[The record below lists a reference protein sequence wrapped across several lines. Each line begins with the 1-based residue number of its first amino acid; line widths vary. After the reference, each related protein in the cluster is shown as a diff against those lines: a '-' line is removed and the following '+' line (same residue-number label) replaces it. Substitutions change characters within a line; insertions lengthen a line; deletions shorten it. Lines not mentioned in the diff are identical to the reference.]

1 MAEKKSPLWT
11 RLPFLLVA
19 AVGIFFWQGGLGL
32 FPAERELIW
41 RVPGPY
47 STVRRV
53 EVQVYAGD
61 ELLKREEWSL
71 PGGLTL
77 DPTEKLALKEGEYRA
92 QLLVWREGKDQ
103 PDAHRMTLKVDGK
116 GPFVLKP

>member
-47 STVRRV
+47 STVRKV
-53 EVQVYAGD
+53 EVQVYDGD
-61 ELLKREEWSL
+61 ELLKRE
-71 PGGLTL
+71 
-77 DPTEKLALKEGEYRA
+77 DALFIES
-92 QLLVWREGKDQ
+92 D
-103 PDAHRMTLKVDGK
+103 DS
-116 GPFVLKP
+116 KPEDSR